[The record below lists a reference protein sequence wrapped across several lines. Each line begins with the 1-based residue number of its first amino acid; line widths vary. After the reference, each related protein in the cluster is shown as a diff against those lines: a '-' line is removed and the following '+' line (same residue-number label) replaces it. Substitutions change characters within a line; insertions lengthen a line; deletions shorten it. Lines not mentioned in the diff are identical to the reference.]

1 MTTLPA
7 RPDACTTPRTLQ
19 KQVGAGPKLC
29 GMPAQGPACWGAKC
43 RVLGS
48 GTSHPS
54 LVPRGTP
61 PPPCSPRS
69 PCTRSIAT
77 QGGSDG
83 EGPSGSSER
92 ELGGGGGGQQGQGQG
107 LAEMEH
113 DVELAGLSARERE
126 AALRRAKNREAARRC
141 VGLRGGGG
149 GATDRAA
156 PCRGCQEAARHAWNG
171 AQAQPH
177 LLTRALPSWHPP
189 CAASG
194 LCERKGEGTQGHPLP
209 HPPADAI
216 TVTGSSSC
224 DPPTPPLPR
233 SRERK
238 MERISGLQAEVA
250 RLRANNFVSWRR
262 GWGGLLTW
270 RRGRGG
276 GGGGVCS
283 KQALSPPSS
292 AASRPP
298 PTLCIPGPCP
308 PCHAPFCP
316 QTPASLPLPTLLQVL
331 AKCVEEVATKALR
344 ARAEQRQLRV
354 RHSRAVCLSTNLRLA
369 TPENALAWYS
379 RDPNSGKQRCCTG
392 HARRP
397 YLCAHTP
404 RHPQAQLAQAQPRQ
418 PAGLP
423 AGEPL
428 LAGARHQPSFAA
440 LPPPAAGACTP
451 PAAQRAA
458 ALERQLLALEE
469 AGPLS
474 PTQLLLPRWP
484 AQAGGSGGG
493 SGGTASVPP
502 RPTSAELR
510 RELLAAV
517 AGEGGLLA
525 PAADHH
531 LHPSPVAPARQP
543 WHEPPSIAAAA
554 AAAVVLPQ
562 PVLQLQREGSGGLN
576 RTCSAPSAL
585 LAGAAA
591 APADGSGLP
600 EGAGWLGSGIAV

>member
-1 MTTLPA
+1 MDLLLSPLTAAPLSPP
-7 RPDACTTPRTLQ
+7 RPGHRRCASAPSLDGMAEAALQIETTPCSVLDLEAVDDDVSRSLRRTLQ
-19 KQVGAGPKLC
+19 VVQAELTEAVAAGVLRLASNEGDDDDPAGPPGRLHHT
-29 GMPAQGPACWGAKC
+29 AYSAE
-43 RVLGS
+43 
-48 GTSHPS
+48 
-54 LVPRGTP
+54 
-61 PPPCSPRS
+61 
-69 PCTRSIAT
+69 
-77 QGGSDG
+77 GGSDG

-126 AALRRAKNREAARRC
+126 AALRRAKNREAARR
-141 VGLRGGGG
+141 
-149 GATDRAA
+149 
-156 PCRGCQEAARHAWNG
+156 
-171 AQAQPH
+171 
-177 LLTRALPSWHPP
+177 
-189 CAASG
+189 
-194 LCERKGEGTQGHPLP
+194 
-209 HPPADAI
+209 
-216 TVTGSSSC
+216 
-224 DPPTPPLPR
+224 

-250 RLRANNFVSWRR
+250 RLRANNFV
-262 GWGGLLTW
+262 
-270 RRGRGG
+270 
-276 GGGGVCS
+276 
-283 KQALSPPSS
+283 
-292 AASRPP
+292 
-298 PTLCIPGPCP
+298 
-308 PCHAPFCP
+308 
-316 QTPASLPLPTLLQVL
+316 L

-344 ARAEQRQLRV
+344 ARAEQRQLR
-354 RHSRAVCLSTNLRLA
+354 
-369 TPENALAWYS
+369 
-379 RDPNSGKQRCCTG
+379 
-392 HARRP
+392 
-397 YLCAHTP
+397 
-404 RHPQAQLAQAQPRQ
+404 AQLAQAQPRQ

-600 EGAGWLGSGIAV
+600 EGAGWLGSGIAA